1 MKNLAPYLVASILGS
16 IAGIGHGIV
25 SHFQELP
32 FSLADQVIES
42 VRDERVLY

>member
-1 MKNLAPYLVASILGS
+1 MKNLAPYTVPLVLGL
-16 IAGIGHGIV
+16 IAGIGHGIA

-42 VRDERVLY
+42 VRDDRPLY

>member
-1 MKNLAPYLVASILGS
+1 MKNLAPYLVPSILGL
-16 IAGIGHGIV
+16 IAGIGHGIA